1 MVMLPLEAQGDLV
14 PGVAIWGRYKLMSNY
29 FGGGRGPSISS
40 LFLFLFFVIEV

>member
-1 MVMLPLEAQGDLV
+1 MVMFFLEAQGDLV

-40 LFLFLFFVIEV
+40 FFFVIEV